1 MGVLATGCRSDL
13 GGVDGIFYDGD
24 GRTVHCAANLD
35 TEAGNSLASIDTA
48 LDRAVERN
56 EVVELYAHRP
66 ELSVPLAT
74 IEHVLAGASARNLP
88 FVTYAD
94 FAAGGGTGPGIALS
108 FDDSGVSYWMEARPL
123 FLRYQA
129 RVTFFVSRYFEMSAD
144 IRGQLRELA
153 NDGHDVE
160 AHSVLHLRAPSYVE
174 DRGLRAY
181 LDDEALPSIE
191 GLRSDGYAV
200 TAYAYPYGA
209 RTDELDRAI
218 SEHVPVLRSV
228 SFAVDGVADPCPN

>member
-1 MGVLATGCRSDL
+1 M
-13 GGVDGIFYDGD
+13 
-24 GRTVHCAANLD
+24 HCAANLD
-35 TEAGNSLASIDTA
+35 TEAGNSLDSIDTA
-48 LDRAVERN
+48 LDRAAARG

-66 ELSVPLAT
+66 DLTVPMAT

-108 FDDSGVSYWMEARPL
+108 FDDSGVPYWMAARPL
-123 FLRYQA
+123 LLRYQA
-129 RVTFFVSRYFEMSAD
+129 RVTFFICRYSEMSAD
-144 IRGQLRELA
+144 THGQIRALA
-153 NDGHDVE
+153 DDGHDIE

-174 DRGLRAY
+174 DHGLRAY

-191 GLRSDGYAV
+191 ALRRDGYAV
-200 TAYAYPYGA
+200 SAYAYPYGA

-218 SEHVPVLRSV
+218 SAHVPLLRSV
-228 SFAVDGVADPCPN
+228 SFAVSDVDDPCPN